1 MSLTLT
7 KKLNEILET
16 DNFGVIYIK
25 TSPIIFHKRFFGI
38 SNFFKSLKNGLY
50 SINKVP
56 NRVYFRGLS
65 GVYMSL
71 ESDSNLEIIILY
83 NPQITPLNSLQVK
96 TRVGK
101 LLGFGTEVKL
111 GLLNDFQDQI
121 ERISRVKTESRVFG
135 DYYQKSN
142 MEV

>member
-1 MSLTLT
+1 
-7 KKLNEILET
+7 
-16 DNFGVIYIK
+16 
-25 TSPIIFHKRFFGI
+25 
-38 SNFFKSLKNGLY
+38 
-50 SINKVP
+50 
-56 NRVYFRGLS
+56 
-65 GVYMSL
+65 MSL

-142 MEV
+142 LEV

>member
-16 DNFGVIYIK
+16 DKFGVIYIK
-25 TSPIIFHKRFFGI
+25 TSPIIFYKRFFGI
-38 SNFFKSLKNGLY
+38 SNFFKTLKNGLY

-56 NRVYFRGLS
+56 NRIYFRGIS
-65 GVYMSL
+65 GIYMSL
-71 ESDSNLEIIILY
+71 EMDSNLEIIILY

-96 TRVGK
+96 TRVRK
-101 LLGFGTEVKL
+101 LLVLGTEVKL
-111 GLLNDFQDQI
+111 GLINDYQNQI
-121 ERISRVKTESRVFG
+121 ERISKIKTESQVFG

-142 MEV
+142 LEV